1 MICNIAATIK
11 EFVENNN
18 IECKY
23 DVFSEY
29 LSIDPYDIDSDS
41 NNNESEKINLNF
53 QLKIIIYYIM
63 NFDISKI
70 PEIIEDTKEIITKN
84 QYKIIMDNLMK
95 IKLNYLN
102 FQTKF
107 PDQRNRQLT
116 EEQSELIRNV
126 RIIAEE
132 IEQQQRV
139 RSQEYKSQCLEQKQ
153 QRRQQRTN

>member
-53 QLKIIIYYIM
+53 
-63 NFDISKI
+63 
-70 PEIIEDTKEIITKN
+70 
-84 QYKIIMDNLMK
+84 
-95 IKLNYLN
+95 
-102 FQTKF
+102 
-107 PDQRNRQLT
+107 
-116 EEQSELIRNV
+116 
-126 RIIAEE
+126 
-132 IEQQQRV
+132 
-139 RSQEYKSQCLEQKQ
+139 
-153 QRRQQRTN
+153 

>member
-1 MICNIAATIK
+1 
-11 EFVENNN
+11 
-18 IECKY
+18 
-23 DVFSEY
+23 
-29 LSIDPYDIDSDS
+29 
-41 NNNESEKINLNF
+41 
-53 QLKIIIYYIM
+53 M

-70 PEIIEDTKEIITKN
+70 PEIIEDTKEIITNN
-84 QYKIIMDNLMK
+84 QYKIMMDNLMK

-139 RSQEYKSQCLEQKQ
+139 RSQEYKPQRLEQKQ